1 MTNVIVHGD
10 KFALIALE
18 SRSAVDLPPTELTP
32 GLWASSESMIGLD
45 EFWREVLGT
54 IQVEHFRSC
63 TLFMLVKEHANDPA
77 VDALDQALRDQ
88 VYRFYTGMLLAARYG
103 TDQEPFLIS
112 GHCDPDGINVR
123 QVERLEPAR
132 HASADRLHRLSTN
145 EVRRG
150 AEIGRAVQNFPW
162 IGAYRL
168 GRVLPLYMEARTLPD
183 WMDRIHQYT
192 RCLDGLTI
200 PPGGGTGKRFAD
212 RMTLIVGPAYRDLF
226 EEIYAIRGA
235 IEHLR
240 ENDYT
245 EPFDRA
251 KRLDLVKKAGIVES
265 VARSSLIRILETK
278 LLWQHFQTKASLMAF
293 WNLPL
298 ANRERLWG
306 ATIDPMAGIAGFDE
320 RQFSDAD
327 LGSHTTPK
335 PPIFPVGV

>member
-1 MTNVIVHGD
+1 MTNVIIDGD

-18 SRSAVDLPPTELTP
+18 TRSDVDLPPTELTP
-32 GLWASSESMIGLD
+32 GLWASSASMIGLD
-45 EFWREVLGT
+45 EFWNEVLGT
-54 IQVEHFRSC
+54 IQVENFRCC
-63 TLFMLVKEHANDPA
+63 TLFLLVKKHANDPA

-88 VYRFYTGMLLAARYG
+88 VYRFYTGMLLADRYG

-112 GHCDPDGINVR
+112 GHCGPDGINVR
-123 QVERLEPAR
+123 HVERREPAR
-132 HASADRLHRLSTN
+132 HASADRWHRLSTN
-145 EVRRG
+145 QVRQG

-168 GRVLPLYMEARTLPD
+168 GRVLPLYMTARTLPD

-192 RCLDGLTI
+192 RCLDGLTV
-200 PPGGGTGKRFAD
+200 PPGGGTGKKFAD

-265 VARSSLIRILETK
+265 VARSSLVHILETK
-278 LLWQHFQTKASLMAF
+278 SLWQHFQTKASLMAF
-293 WNLPL
+293 WDLSL
-298 ANRERLWG
+298 ANRESLWG

-320 RQFSDAD
+320 TQFSDAD
-327 LGSHTTPK
+327 LGSHTTPR
-335 PPIFPVGV
+335 PPIFPVRI